1 MGIKRDTRTLVLP
14 IEQDEIYM
22 TLLDVECL
30 SLMMGWNMEMEKKAG
45 GAFRSL
51 CGSLEGEVVSLEP
64 TERLIF
70 EFCPAILRV
79 HWKVKLTI
87 FLEEIDDG
95 TRIFFHSEGL
105 PDSHAETW
113 RELLSERLI
122 QPLALFFSEE
132 D

>member
-1 MGIKRDTRTLVLP
+1 MVTKRDTRTLVLP

-30 SLMMGWNMEMEKKAG
+30 NLMTGWAMEMDKKPDG
-45 GAFRSL
+45 VFRSL
-51 CGSLEGEVVSLEP
+51 CGSLEGRVISLEP
-64 TERLIF
+64 TERLIL
-70 EFCPAILRV
+70 EFCPAVLRV

-105 PDSHAETW
+105 PSSHAEPW
-113 RELLSERLI
+113 RDLLQERFI
-122 QPLALFFSEE
+122 QPLALFFSDE